1 MDKRIRF
8 GTKEEHNARRERAF
22 LALSPSERLAWFLR
36 SFTRHG
42 SPELAVRNTGNFII
56 RKRCDGVRG

>member
-22 LALSPSERLAWFLR
+22 LALSPSERLIWFLR

-42 SPELAVRNTGNFII
+42 SSELVERNVGNFII
-56 RKRCDGVRG
+56 RKRRDGVRG